1 VLFRSRIDAACT
13 LMSTPALR
21 RHHPELPLFTRRRVV
36 EEEIRWRRV
45 HTRGW
50 GPSPPVGPAPIPA
63 LEIAGIYRDLRKGL
77 EDTKDEPGAADF
89 YYGEMEMR
97 RLAARERRRTT
108 PDPGHAALRSP
119 STRAERWLLWAYW
132 AVSGYGLRA
141 SRALA
146 TLAIVLLGSA
156 VLFTHTAFARLPTPA
171 DRVSAVNLQTGAVTY
186 SQPGSRGSNA
196 ATSLSKALE
205 FSARESLSAL
215 RTSGS
220 PALGTIGP
228 GTVLDLLLRLL
239 GPLLLGLA
247 ALAVRGRTKR

>member
-1 VLFRSRIDAACT
+1 MDHL
-13 LMSTPALR
+13 
-21 RHHPELPLFTRRRVV
+21 
-36 EEEIRWRRV
+36 
-45 HTRGW
+45 
-50 GPSPPVGPAPIPA
+50 
-63 LEIAGIYRDLRKGL
+63 
-77 EDTKDEPGAADF
+77 
-89 YYGEMEMR
+89 
-97 RLAARERRRTT
+97 LAAFIPVALLAFVAELWPRL
-108 PDPGHAALRSP
+108 PD
-119 STRAERWLLWAYW
+119 
-132 AVSGYGLRA
+132 GLRA

-215 RTSGS
+215 RASGS